1 MHKIFICIAI
11 MLSVAMASKTTYAAS
26 PKKFHTMLSGG
37 QQVVN
42 VGVGSSMLPVKGIV
56 TGAYGE
62 VKYHLTHNRSEIH
75 YVFKAANT
83 ATPIFMA
90 HFHLGPKGQNGP
102 VVFWLYADASVNPNF
117 PRSDGPF
124 SGEVR
129 GVLTVADLVMPKD
142 SEGRVLISTF
152 EDAVTNLVNG
162 NMYVNVHTLANP
174 GGEIRGQSGRRHHGQ
189 H

>member
-1 MHKIFICIAI
+1 MHKILICIA
-11 MLSVAMASKTTYAAS
+11 MMSSVALASMTTHAGS
-26 PKKFHTMLSGG
+26 SKKFHTTLSGAE
-37 QQVVN
+37 QVVN
-42 VGVGSSMLPVKGIV
+42 VAVGSATIPVKGVV

-62 VKYHLTHNRSEIH
+62 VKYHLSNDRSEIH

-90 HFHLGPKGQNGP
+90 HFHLGPKGRNGP

-174 GGEIRGQSGRRHHGQ
+174 GGEIRGQSGRRHRGH